1 MSHKKRSLGA
11 HELWQARTLSLIHT
25 GDVEQLNPNDTLRR
39 IVVQSLSSLIWVRL
53 GGTERRRQGR
63 GAYRPRVA
71 RMRQ

>member
-39 IVVQSLSSLIWVRL
+39 IVVQSFVEPYL
-53 GGTERRRQGR
+53 GQAGR
-63 GAYRPRVA
+63 H
-71 RMRQ
+71 